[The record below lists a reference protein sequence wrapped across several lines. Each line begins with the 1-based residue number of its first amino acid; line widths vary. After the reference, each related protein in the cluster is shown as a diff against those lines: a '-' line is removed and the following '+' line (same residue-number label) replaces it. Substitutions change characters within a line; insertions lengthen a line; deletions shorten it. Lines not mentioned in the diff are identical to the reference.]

1 MIDCNAPA
9 WILTESIIE
18 EAYVKLCAARE
29 QSPEASVSLAWI
41 GSHEIRMLTDLKAD
55 PDDAP
60 LFWLELFDHSTKTS
74 ADSCSCRRFKD
85 AVLVVYEFFAQV
97 DDLHLM
103 STSLDNFDPL
113 AVVVDWLDAC
123 RMRKIDA
130 LLDLYDE
137 SATLECNCE
146 SVSLTGREA
155 IAAYWAQKLERR
167 IHSTFTLDDL
177 ILTDCGVLVDYRG
190 HEGKAIRIH
199 FHFSRSGRILHTSCG
214 RRPAA

>member
-1 MIDCNAPA
+1 M
-9 WILTESIIE
+9 LTESKIE
-18 EAYVKLCAARE
+18 KAYVSLCAIRQE
-29 QSPEASVSLAWI
+29 SPEASVSLARI
-41 GSHEIRMLTDLKAD
+41 GSHEIRMLAAPEVD
-55 PDDAP
+55 PDGAP

-74 ADSCSCRRFKD
+74 ADSCSCRGFED
-85 AVLVVYEFFAQV
+85 AVPVVYDFFAQV
-97 DDLHLM
+97 DDLTRDLM
-103 STSLDNFDPL
+103 STSSDNFDPL

-123 RMRKIDA
+123 RMRELDT

-146 SVSLTGREA
+146 RVSLTGREA
-155 IAAYWAQKLERR
+155 IAAYWAQRLERR
-167 IHSTFTLDDL
+167 IHSTFTLDDM